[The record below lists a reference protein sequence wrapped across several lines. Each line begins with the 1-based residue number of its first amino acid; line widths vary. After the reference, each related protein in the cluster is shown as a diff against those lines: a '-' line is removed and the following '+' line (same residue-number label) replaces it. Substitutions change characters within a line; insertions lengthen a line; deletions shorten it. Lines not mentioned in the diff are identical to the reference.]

1 MLAPRVLNILFVSL
15 EVFPWVKVGGIADA
29 VAALTH
35 ALASRGHRLTV
46 AAPRR
51 EGVSYETR
59 DASSVAIVPLDI
71 EGYRSGDLYGHD
83 VMESSEESLRH
94 AALARAVMELIAERA
109 GSGAPFDIVHVH
121 DWPLAMIPYLLREKR
136 MEISPTTRSVLTI
149 HNVAF
154 QGIMPPE
161 AVMHFGLDPAVHL
174 RDDRLLFHGRASM
187 LKAGVVAADALTTVS
202 PTYARDLLTPE
213 HGQLLDDILRARR
226 ERGSPIHGIL
236 NGIDVEVWNPK
247 TDVAIAARYDADGE
261 LALERVRVAKATCKS
276 ALLTELGLEGQAE
289 RPLLAYVGRLFYE
302 KGADILAASLD
313 GLAARGANVVVVG
326 TGDAASVDA
335 ITRAAANASTTGA
348 TVKVLGWVS
357 EESVH
362 RIFAGADALLVPSRI
377 EPCGLV
383 QMYAQRYG
391 TLPIARRTGGLID
404 TIVDLDER
412 PSEGQGLLF
421 DGETK
426 EALLAAVDRWL
437 GRAQTDRLAAAVR
450 AMRLVRD
457 WSRPAAEYERAYVQ
471 ARSLP
476 PSPTA

>member
-1 MLAPRVLNILFVSL
+1 MLNVLFVSL
-15 EVFPWVKVGGIADA
+15 ELFPWVKVGGIADA

-46 AAPRR
+46 AVPRR
-51 EGVSYETR
+51 EGVSYEMK

-71 EGYRSGDLYGHD
+71 EGYASGDLYGHD
-83 VMESSEESLRH
+83 VMETSKESLRH
-94 AALARAVMELIAERA
+94 AALARAVMDLISERA
-109 GSGAPFDIVHVH
+109 RSGAPFDIVHVH

-154 QGIMPPE
+154 QGVMPPE
-161 AVMHFGLDPAVHL
+161 AVLHFGLDPAIHL

-213 HGQLLDDILRARR
+213 HGQLLDDILRTRR
-226 ERGSPIHGIL
+226 ERGSPVHGIL
-236 NGIDVEVWNPK
+236 NGIDTDVWNPK
-247 TDVAIAARYDADGE
+247 TDAAIATRYDVDGE
-261 LALERVRVAKATCKS
+261 PPSALERVHAAKASCKN
-276 ALLTELGLEGQAE
+276 ALFTELGVEGQAE
-289 RPLLAYVGRLFYE
+289 RPLFAYVGRLFYE

-313 GLAARGANVVVVG
+313 GIATRGANVVVVG
-326 TGDAASVDA
+326 TGDATTVDA
-335 ITRAAANASTTGA
+335 ITRAAAGVSTTGA
-348 TVKVLGWVS
+348 AVKVLGWVA
-357 EESVH
+357 EERVH
-362 RIFAGADALLVPSRI
+362 RVFAAADALLVPSRI

-404 TIVDLDER
+404 TILDLDER
-412 PSEGQGLLF
+412 PGEGHGLLF
-421 DGETK
+421 DGESK

-437 GRAQTDRLAAAVR
+437 GRSQTNRLAAAVR

-457 WSRPAAEYERAYVQ
+457 WSRPASEYERVYVQ

-476 PSPTA
+476 PALAV